1 MQPTLEVTV
10 VVLMAVLVGVAV
22 PALLQLRRTLRTAE
36 TFLET
41 TSAHLN
47 RALDE
52 ASEAS
57 AQVRLAAGRVES
69 GAAEIQKLLG
79 AAGSVADSL
88 GELRESLRG
97 ILGAA
102 AAIGPAIAG
111 AIHAVAGRVTAGR
124 GERPKR
130 AWSEE
135 DRERSSRRA
144 HRTGVGHPPTAA
156 TQARGPRVPQ

>member
-1 MQPTLEVTV
+1 MEPILVVTV
-10 VVLMAVLVGVAV
+10 VVLMAILVGAGV

-57 AQVRLAAGRVES
+57 AKLRLAAGRVER
-69 GAAEIQKLLG
+69 GAAELQKLFG

-97 ILGAA
+97 ILGVAA
-102 AAIGPAIAG
+102 TIGPAIAG
-111 AIHAVAGRVTAGR
+111 AIQALAGRITAGH
-124 GERPKR
+124 GERPKG
-130 AWSEE
+130 AGTEL
-135 DRERSSRRA
+135 D
-144 HRTGVGHPPTAA
+144 
-156 TQARGPRVPQ
+156 